1 MTFIGTALLWGFFGI
16 LVAILAV
23 GALLLLVLPS
33 VLLRA
38 SCSVAEVKEPGYL
51 VSFPVGYV
59 VLLGFAGCI
68 VGCGEALGAFWDANR
83 ADWFGPMHLFG
94 YLAGFV
100 LAWVCASLA
109 YRVRHAI
116 TPSVLKGFWVAGLQ
130 VVLLAPLP
138 RADGG
143 AGLHRPRRLAIARQP
158 PALLERPS
166 ATHRGARRPGRRR
179 SIMILEG
186 VVTTVSPA
194 GRVNVAP
201 MGPRLLGDPYAEL
214 QRFVLRPYRTAQT
227 CATCWLT
234 AKASCTS
241 PTTCCCWRRPPWAS
255 RTRRRRCGR
264 PPSCAAGCWPTPAA
278 GMSFASRLATTGPSA
293 CSLKPRWSTPAR
305 PRLLR
310 PESRPVR
317 RGRGRHSGDANRLPA
332 DGRDPGGV
340 P

>member
-130 VVLLAPLP
+130 VVLLALYL
-138 RADGG
+138 ALM
-143 AGLHRPRRLAIARQP
+143 AGLGFTALAVWQLLGNPPPFSNGPPQP
-158 PALLERPS
+158 TAVL
-166 ATHRGARRPGRRR
+166 
-179 SIMILEG
+179 
-186 VVTTVSPA
+186 
-194 GRVNVAP
+194 VAP
-201 MGPRLLGDPYAEL
+201 
-214 QRFVLRPYRTAQT
+214 
-227 CATCWLT
+227 
-234 AKASCTS
+234 
-241 PTTCCCWRRPPWAS
+241 
-255 RTRRRRCGR
+255 
-264 PPSCAAGCWPTPAA
+264 AAVDR
-278 GMSFASRLATTGPSA
+278 S
-293 CSLKPRWSTPAR
+293 
-305 PRLLR
+305 
-310 PESRPVR
+310 
-317 RGRGRHSGDANRLPA
+317 
-332 DGRDPGGV
+332 
-340 P
+340 